1 MAQIAPT
8 PSTPLGPVPTTAD
21 PANFD
26 SRADAF
32 LAALPTYQTELDA
45 IADVTYDNAVDAY
58 NSSVASAASA
68 ATSTAQAAISTAN
81 ATAAAASAG
90 ATTWANTGA
99 TYAIGDLKRSPLNG
113 RIYRRLT
120 ASNAGTTDPSV
131 DTTNWAPY
139 GIESVWIIKT
149 GNYTAIVGDAIL
161 ADTTGGA
168 FTITLPATP
177 VFNDTIPIAD
187 YAGTFAAN
195 KLTIARNG
203 SNINGLAENMDADV
217 AWLSFKLVYSGPT
230 MGWRTI

>member
-1 MAQIAPT
+1 MAQIAPI

-45 IADVTYDNAVDAY
+45 LGTNVYNNAVDAY
-58 NSSVASAASA
+58 NSAAASAASA

-139 GIESVWIIKT
+139 SIEAIWIIKT
-149 GNYTAIVGDAIL
+149 GNHTAIVGDAIL
-161 ADTTGGA
+161 ADTSGGA
-168 FTITLPATP
+168 FTITLPPTP

-203 SNINGLAENMDADV
+203 SNINGLAENMDTDV